1 MPRAIILAH
10 HDRDSLIDPHVV
22 HALRRYRQVADRLV
36 VVSTSA
42 EALPAALAGCVDTF
56 ISRPNVGYD
65 FCSWQAGLA
74 ALGDP
79 GAFAEVILV
88 NDSVYGPLTL
98 LSPVLA
104 DPRLAEADLW
114 GMVLSDQAPRR
125 RGKRVCPHLQ
135 SWFLAARRP
144 LLESE
149 VWRRFWQGVEP
160 LPSKDAVIDRYE
172 IGLTEQVAAAGF
184 RIAALYNASQA
195 GPLQLRE
202 IWPHLSLAEPA
213 RSWRHFRKA
222 RRTPHNPSELA
233 WRRLLEA
240 GVPYVKV
247 GLFRVNHY
255 GLDLA
260 RVRAD
265 LSRDCAAG
273 LNYDLPLI
281 ENHLSRLREG

>member
-88 NDSVYGPLTL
+88 NDSMYGPLTL

-104 DPRLAEADLW
+104 DPRVAAADLW
-114 GMVLSDQAPRR
+114 GMVLSEQATRR

-144 LLESE
+144 LLNSE
-149 VWRRFWQGVEP
+149 VWRRFWERVEP
-160 LPSKDAVIDRYE
+160 LPSKDAIIDRYE
-172 IGLTEQVAAAGF
+172 IGLTEEIAAAGF
-184 RIAALYNASQA
+184 RIAGLYNAAQA
-195 GPLQLRE
+195 GPLELRE

-265 LSRDCAAG
+265 LRRDWATG
-273 LNYDLPLI
+273 LDYDPALI
-281 ENHLSRLREG
+281 ENHLARLRKG

>member
-1 MPRAIILAH
+1 MSRAIILAH
-10 HDRDSLIDPHVV
+10 HDRDILIDPHVV
-22 HALRRYRQVADRLV
+22 HALRCYRQAADRLV

-42 EALPAALAGCVDTF
+42 EALPAALAGCIDTF

-79 GAFAEVILV
+79 AAFAEVILV
-88 NDSVYGPLTL
+88 NDSMYGPLTDL
-98 LSPVLA
+98 APVLA
-104 DPRLAEADLW
+104 DPRVAAADLW
-114 GMVLSDQAPRR
+114 GMVLSDQATRR

-144 LLESE
+144 LLNSE
-149 VWRRFWQGVEP
+149 VWRRFWERVEP
-160 LPSKDAVIDRYE
+160 LPSKDAIIDRYE

-184 RIAALYNASQA
+184 QIAGLYNAAQA
-195 GPLQLRE
+195 GPLELRE
-202 IWPHLSLAEPA
+202 IWPHLSLTEPA

-240 GVPYVKV
+240 GVPYVTGV
-247 GLFRVNHY
+247 QFRVNHY

-260 RVRAD
+260 RVLAD
-265 LSRDCAAG
+265 LRRDWAAG
-273 LNYDLPLI
+273 LDYDLALI
-281 ENHLSRLREG
+281 ENHLARLREG